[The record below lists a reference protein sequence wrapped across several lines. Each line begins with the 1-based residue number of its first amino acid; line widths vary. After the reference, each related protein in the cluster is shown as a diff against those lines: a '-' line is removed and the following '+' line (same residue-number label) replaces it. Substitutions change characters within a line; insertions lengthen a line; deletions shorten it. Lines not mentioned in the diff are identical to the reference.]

1 MHKGTK
7 GIVFILVILF
17 SVISCATVSPYYNQ
31 NEGYS
36 VLGAAIPENGT
47 LSVFLKTSLLKN
59 ILSPIPPEL
68 LKRAD
73 YLTIA
78 IDESNHIYG
87 GIEGRFIADSIR
99 FVSGKNRIQYNS
111 FQIIQ
116 PDSGILLFS
125 NADVKMAERTLIK
138 ERGEYRSKEQMKL
151 ISQADGALL
160 GRNIPSSLTSSL
172 FSLSLPL
179 EQISLTLSNKE
190 QGIYIYGKIDC
201 WSISDSEQL
210 FRVIKTWLVSR
221 YRINGKAGEIV
232 NLPQSLIS
240 SNDEIEFNGVY
251 ISYSDLEYLLNSL
264 V

>member
-47 LSVFLKTSLLKN
+47 LSVFLKASLFKN
-59 ILSPIPPEL
+59 IASPIPPEL

-78 IDESNHIYG
+78 IDENNHIYG

-138 ERGEYRSKEQMKL
+138 ERSEYRSKEQMKL

-160 GRNIPSSLTSSL
+160 GRNIPSSLTSSV

>member
-47 LSVFLKTSLLKN
+47 LSVFLKTSLFKN
-59 ILSPIPPEL
+59 IASTIPPEL
-68 LKRAD
+68 LKRTD

-78 IDESNHIYG
+78 IDENNHVYG

-125 NADVKMAERTLIK
+125 NTDIKMAERTLIK
-138 ERGEYRSKEQMKL
+138 ERGEY
-151 ISQADGALL
+151 
-160 GRNIPSSLTSSL
+160 
-172 FSLSLPL
+172 
-179 EQISLTLSNKE
+179 
-190 QGIYIYGKIDC
+190 
-201 WSISDSEQL
+201 
-210 FRVIKTWLVSR
+210 
-221 YRINGKAGEIV
+221 
-232 NLPQSLIS
+232 
-240 SNDEIEFNGVY
+240 
-251 ISYSDLEYLLNSL
+251 
-264 V
+264 